1 MKTKLTLKFAKYAM
15 FLLLLAAFNPRLS
28 TWAQGTAFTY
38 QGRLNDGGIP
48 ATGNYDL
55 AFTLYSA
62 ISGGSPVTGPITNTA
77 TAVSNGLFTVNLD
90 FGANRSHAVHC
101 PG

>member
-62 ISGGSPVTGPITNTA
+62 ISGGRQSQRQWPEWRGQRRPNH
-77 TAVSNGLFTVNLD
+77 VS
-90 FGANRSHAVHC
+90 H
-101 PG
+101 